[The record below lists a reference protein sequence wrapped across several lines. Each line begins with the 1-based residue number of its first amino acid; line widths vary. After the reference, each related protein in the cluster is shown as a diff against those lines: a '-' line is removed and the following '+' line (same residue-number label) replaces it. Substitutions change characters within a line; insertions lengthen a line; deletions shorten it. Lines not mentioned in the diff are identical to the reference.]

1 MRFIFNTLILVFLVG
16 SSCFAQK
23 INWLT
28 ESEFEKAFN
37 KKESDFFI
45 LILGESPEKDNSSYL
60 IRQKREL
67 KFLED
72 ENIVNYLNNNF
83 LCFKFDVSQSK
94 NILFDGKQYSKFKQG
109 RRVIHEFTSFLVGS
123 EVNRPSNIVLRNK
136 DFELLNYEE
145 FKINFKEKEVLVE
158 AEKQRLKYLKE
169 NLNSKNK
176 NILKSQDLIKRLEFE
191 LENANEIM
199 YSKSVFPVRKVAR
212 NAHKLLEYFVDEHYK
227 KLDLKTF
234 LLENK

>member
-1 MRFIFNTLILVFLVG
+1 M
-16 SSCFAQK
+16 
-23 INWLT
+23 
-28 ESEFEKAFN
+28 
-37 KKESDFFI
+37 
-45 LILGESPEKDNSSYL
+45 
-60 IRQKREL
+60 
-67 KFLED
+67 
-72 ENIVNYLNNNF
+72 
-83 LCFKFDVSQSK
+83 
-94 NILFDGKQYSKFKQG
+94 
-109 RRVIHEFTSFLVGS
+109 HEFTSFLVGS
-123 EVNRPSNIVLRNK
+123 EVNRQSNIVLRNK

-145 FKINFKEKEVLVE
+145 FKLNFKEKEVLVK

-212 NAHKLLEYFVDEHYK
+212 NAHKFLEYFVDEHYK